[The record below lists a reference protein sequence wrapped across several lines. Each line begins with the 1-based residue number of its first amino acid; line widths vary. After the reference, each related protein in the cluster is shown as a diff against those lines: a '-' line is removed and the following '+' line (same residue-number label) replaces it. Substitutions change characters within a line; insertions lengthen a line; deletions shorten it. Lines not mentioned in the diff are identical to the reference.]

1 MDLFDKENIAFK
13 ITLYFI
19 CSIIFGLFI
28 FTILEYTGNKS
39 IYLLFT
45 VVSNT
50 LLFYGFRKNA
60 IMFDAFVGVFFWLG
74 FWVKLSI
81 RVAFMDGQF
90 RESVGHFDGTGG
102 AFDYALL
109 VSSCGFSG
117 LIVASYIREKFIFV
131 YPERITDENTKGLF
145 RFYQDNR
152 KYILTGFIILFVFVA
167 ISNTYYGIYQRGT
180 IPRTILPFGL
190 SGIYK
195 WLLLFGGASIS
206 ALILKYEFTLNKK
219 TTYTVAIICLLESF
233 LSNVS
238 LLSRGMILNTSA
250 LVYGVIKSTNI
261 YNIKSSVKYLITS
274 LLIFLIL
281 FISSVL
287 IVNYAR
293 SSGFM
298 KIFVG
303 DNITMDKIH
312 KNNIQSFRENWK
324 SNKRTTELLFID
336 RWVGVEGMM
345 AISSYPDRGWGL
357 WGEAW
362 REKIIY
368 NKLSFYDKNIIESP
382 YLNTDLSKHHYI
394 SLPGIIAFCFYPGS
408 FIFLFI
414 CTFTLG
420 IIATI
425 IEISAYKLGG
435 KNIIL
440 CALLAQ
446 VVAYRYAHFG
456 YAPKQSYLIF
466 CALYLNL
473 IIIYLSNKILSY
485 RYDKEVL
492 V

>member
-1 MDLFDKENIAFK
+1 MLIKMDLFDKENIAFK
-13 ITLYFI
+13 TTLYFI

-28 FTILEYTGNKS
+28 FTILEYTGNRS

-45 VVSNT
+45 IVSNT

-74 FWVKLSI
+74 FWVKLSV

-90 RESVGHFDGTGG
+90 NESVGNFDGTGG

-109 VSSCGFSG
+109 ASACGLSG
-117 LIVASYIREKFIFV
+117 LIVASFVREKFIFI
-131 YPERITDENTKGLF
+131 YPEKITNESSKGLF
-145 RFYQDNR
+145 RLYRNNR
-152 KYILTGFIILFVFVA
+152 KLILLSFIVLFVFVA

-195 WLLLFGGASIS
+195 WLLFFGFASFS

-219 TTYTVAIICLLESF
+219 TTYPVAIICMLESF
-233 LSNVS
+233 LSNIS
-238 LLSRGMILNTSA
+238 LLSRGMILNVGA
-250 LVYGVIKSTNI
+250 LIYGVIKSTNI
-261 YNIKSSVKYLITS
+261 YNIKSSIKYLTTS

-287 IVNYAR
+287 VVNYMR
-293 SSGFM
+293 SSGLM
-298 KIFVG
+298 ELFV
-303 DNITMDKIH
+303 DDK
-312 KNNIQSFRENWK
+312 NIQSIQENWRI
-324 SNKRTTELLFID
+324 NKMTTELLFID
-336 RWVGVEGMM
+336 RWVGMEGMM
-345 AISSYPDRGWGL
+345 AISSYHEKGWGL
-357 WGEAW
+357 WNGAW
-362 REKIIY
+362 QEKLTY
-368 NKLSFYDKNIIESP
+368 NKLSFYDKYIITSP
-382 YLNTDLSKHHYI
+382 YLKTDLSKHHYI

-408 FIFLFI
+408 FLFLFI
-414 CTFTLG
+414 CTFILG
-420 IIATI
+420 AIATI
-425 IEISAYKLGG
+425 IEVSVYKLGG

-456 YAPKQSYLIF
+456 YAPGQSYLIIS
-466 CALYLNL
+466 ALYLNL
-473 IIIYLSNKILSY
+473 LIIYLSNKILSY
-485 RYDKEVL
+485 RYDKKSLGVK